1 MNKNNLIDLVSAET
15 KMTKTDTQ
23 RVIEAIIE
31 ATRTTV
37 KKGEPMRLVGFGTF
51 VRAKRSARVARNPRT
66 GKEVAIPPHSI
77 PRFKPGSEFKDSL
90 N

>member
-1 MNKNNLIDLVSAET
+1 MNKNNLIDLVSEET

-31 ATRTTV
+31 TTRKTV

-51 VRAKRSARVARNPRT
+51 VRAKRNARTARNPRT
-66 GKEVAIPPHSI
+66 GKEVSIPSHSI
-77 PRFKPGSEFKDSL
+77 PRFKPGSEFKDLL